1 MKVSRR
7 QARQDALQILYQ
19 LDMNATISVP
29 QAISNYEKLYTKEG
43 ARLDEYAVTLVNG
56 VREHLQEL
64 DDEVS
69 KQSEHWRMDR
79 MATVDRNLLRL
90 GVYELKYC
98 DDVPATVTIN
108 EMVEIAK
115 EFGSDATPSF
125 INAILDKLKSKVA
138 PANKAP

>member
-1 MKVSRR
+1 MKVPRR
-7 QARQDALQILYQ
+7 QSRQDALQILYQ
-19 LDMNATISVP
+19 LDMNAEMSVP

-43 ARLDEYAVTLVNG
+43 SRIDEYAEKLVNG

-64 DDEVS
+64 DDEVA
-69 KQSEHWRMDR
+69 KQSENWRMDR

-115 EFGSDATPSF
+115 DFGSDATPSF
-125 INAILDKLKSKVA
+125 INAILDKLKSKVV
-138 PANKAP
+138 PPNKAP

>member
-1 MKVSRR
+1 MKISRR

-29 QAISNYEKLYTKEG
+29 QAISNHEKLYTKEG
-43 ARLDEYAVTLVNG
+43 AHLDEYAVKLVNG

-125 INAILDKLKSKVA
+125 INAILDKLKSKVV